1 MAGTSVEA
9 LSTAAET
16 LVANGYGT
24 SSTVRKIEALGDALG
39 CPVRCMVEWG
49 QISLTTPEGDPVATL
64 QVRPENINMS
74 KVSATLRIIDAAV
87 HDAEPKSR
95 AIADDLV
102 LLNCPQRQHP
112 GLSSPAR
119 PARADSA
126 PSSVRTRLPPMSSS
140 P

>member
-74 KVSATLRIIDAAV
+74 KERGWSFAQARSHSLNARSGSATVSPLSGRRYAERLSPTRRHAIRSLTRSLRL
-87 HDAEPKSR
+87 R
-95 AIADDLV
+95 
-102 LLNCPQRQHP
+102 
-112 GLSSPAR
+112 
-119 PARADSA
+119 
-126 PSSVRTRLPPMSSS
+126 
-140 P
+140 